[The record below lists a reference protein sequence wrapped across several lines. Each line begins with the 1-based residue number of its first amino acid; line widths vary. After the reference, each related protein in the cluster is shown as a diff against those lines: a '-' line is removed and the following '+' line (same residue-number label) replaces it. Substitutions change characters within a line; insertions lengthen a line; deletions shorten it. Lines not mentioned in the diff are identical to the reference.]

1 MATDFSTKDG
11 KGIVIADEHHTKSG
25 LKLSKTHLSKKPIF
39 VATRTTAHHT
49 GTTLAGTVA
58 GVTYRYAHVMNTE
71 CNSLQLAYANFYP
84 TATSESSNANAIT
97 IAVSIEY
104 NSQITRLFFNGERNK
119 TLAQGGLALTD
130 PILKSIPKGATFYT
144 RTWVSVPVDTNT
156 YPQGIALNSTLGDG
170 KGTGDLSLNT
180 GALTSS
186 TEQGYGPVAIIGV
199 PVNDDAVA
207 FALIGDSIIAN
218 GDGKGWPVQAV
229 QDNYGY
235 TILSR
240 PSSTVDSMEFSSGN
254 VYRLRLAKYCT
265 HAIINYGTN
274 DFNGTPTLATM
285 VDHFQD
291 LWKLLQGMGVTVYH
305 STTMPRTTSTD
316 SWATI
321 GNQTPVSANS
331 YNTKRA
337 TFNAN
342 LRGDAYS
349 SFGIRVLDV
358 AKAVETASTSAGVWN
373 PTHTSDGIHPLQAGV
388 DAVVNSITLNP

>member
-1 MATDFSTKDG
+1 MSTDFSTIHG
-11 KGIVIADEHHTKSG
+11 NGIVIADELHTKSG
-25 LKLSKTHLSKKPIF
+25 LKLSKAKLEKKPIF

-49 GTTLAGTVA
+49 GTTLAGTTA

-71 CNSLQLAYANFYP
+71 CTSLQLAYANFYP

-119 TLAQGGLALTD
+119 TLSQGGMAVTD
-130 PILKSIPKGATFYT
+130 PILKSIKKGETFYT

-156 YPQGIALNSTLGDG
+156 YPQGIALDSALGDG

-186 TEQGYGPVAIIGV
+186 TEQGYGPAAIVGV

-207 FALIGDSIIAN
+207 FALIGDSIVAN
-218 GDGKGWPVQAV
+218 GSGDGWPVRAV
-229 QDNYGY
+229 QNNYGY

-240 PSSTVDSMEFSSGN
+240 PSSTVDSMEVSSGN

-265 HAIINYGTN
+265 HAIVNYGTN
-274 DFNGTPTLATM
+274 DFNGTSTLATM

-291 LWKLLQGMGVTVYH
+291 LWTLLQGLGITIYH

-316 SWATI
+316 SWSSI
-321 GNQTPVSANS
+321 ENQTPVSANS

-342 LRGDAYS
+342 LRGDAYK
-349 SFGIRVLDV
+349 SFGIKVLDV
-358 AKAVETASTSAGVWN
+358 AKAVETDSTSAGVWKKLY
-373 PTHTSDGIHPLQAGV
+373 TSDGIHPLDAGIN
-388 DAVVNSITLNP
+388 AVINSISLNP

>member
-1 MATDFSTKDG
+1 MSTDFSTIHG
-11 KGIVIADEHHTKSG
+11 TGIVIADEIHTTSG
-25 LKLSKTHLSKKPIF
+25 LKLSKGKLEKKPIF
-39 VATRTTAHHT
+39 VGTRTTAHHT

-71 CNSLQLAYANFYP
+71 CTSLQLVYANFYP
-84 TATSESSNANAIT
+84 TATSESSNANAII

-119 TLAQGGLALTD
+119 TLSQGGMSATD

-156 YPQGIALNSTLGDG
+156 YPQGIALNSALGDG

-186 TEQGYGPVAIIGV
+186 TEQGYGPAAIVGV
-199 PVNDDAVA
+199 PVKDDAVA
-207 FALIGDSIIAN
+207 FALIGDSIVAN
-218 GDGKGWPVQAV
+218 GDGEGWPVKAV
-229 QDNYGY
+229 ESDYGY

-240 PSSTVDSMEFSSGN
+240 PSSTVDSMEVASGN

-265 HAIINYGTN
+265 HAIVNYGTN
-274 DFNGTPTLATM
+274 DFNGTPQLSTM
-285 VDHFQD
+285 VGNFQK
-291 LWKLLQGMGVTVYH
+291 LWTLLQGLGVTVYH

-316 SWATI
+316 GWITT
-321 GNQTPVSANS
+321 GNQTVVSANS
-331 YNTKRA
+331 YNTKRE
-337 TFNAN
+337 TFNTN
-342 LRGDAYS
+342 LRGDAYR

-358 AKAVETASTSAGVWN
+358 AKAVETDSTSAGVWKK
-373 PTHTSDGIHPLQAGV
+373 TYTSDGIHPLDVAIN
-388 DAVVNSITLNP
+388 AVVNSISLNP

>member
-1 MATDFSTKDG
+1 MSTDFSNAQGTG
-11 KGIVIADEHHTKSG
+11 HVIADEVHTKSG
-25 LKLSKTHLSKKPIF
+25 LKLSKSHISKKPIF

-49 GTTLAGTVA
+49 GTTLSGTVA

-71 CNSLQLAYANFYP
+71 CTSLQLIFANFYP

-104 NSQITRLFFNGERNK
+104 NGQITRLFFDGERNK
-119 TLAQGGLALTD
+119 TLSQGGMALTD

-156 YPQGIALNSTLGDG
+156 YPQGIALNSALGDG

-180 GALTSS
+180 GALTAS
-186 TEQGYGPVAIIGV
+186 TEQGYGPAAIVGV
-199 PVNDDAVA
+199 PVNDNAVA
-207 FALIGDSIIAN
+207 FALIGDSIVAN
-218 GDGKGWPVQAV
+218 GDGKGWPVQLV
-229 QDNYGY
+229 ENDYGY

-240 PSSTVDSMEFSSGN
+240 PSSTVDSMEFASGN

-285 VDHFQD
+285 VEHFQD
-291 LWKLLQGMGVTVYH
+291 LWTLLQGNGIIIYH
-305 STTMPRTTSTD
+305 ATTMARTTSTD
-316 SWATI
+316 GWTTI
-321 GNQTPVSANS
+321 QNQTPVSANS

-373 PTHTSDGIHPLQAGV
+373 PLFTGDGIHPLQAGV
-388 DAVVNSITLNP
+388 DAVVNSINLNP

>member
-1 MATDFSTKDG
+1 MSTDFSTIHGD
-11 KGIVIADEHHTKSG
+11 GIVIADELHTKSG
-25 LKLSKTHLSKKPIF
+25 LKLSGATLSKKPIF

-71 CNSLQLAYANFYP
+71 CTSLQLIYANFYP

-104 NSQITRLFFNGERNK
+104 NGQITRLFFDGERNK
-119 TLAQGGLALTD
+119 TLAQGGMSLTD
-130 PILKSIPKGATFYT
+130 PILKSIKKGETFYT

-156 YPQGIALNSTLGDG
+156 YPQGIALDSALGDG

-180 GALTSS
+180 GSLTSS
-186 TEQGYGPVAIIGV
+186 TEQGYGPAAIVGV
-199 PVNDDAVA
+199 PVKDNAVA
-207 FALIGDSIIAN
+207 FALIGDSIVAN
-218 GDGKGWPVQAV
+218 GSGEGWPVQAV
-229 QDNYGY
+229 QDDYGY

-265 HAIINYGTN
+265 HAIVNYGTN

-291 LWKLLQGMGVTVYH
+291 LWALLQGLGIIVYH

-316 SWATI
+316 SWTSI

-337 TFNAN
+337 TFNSN
-342 LRGDAYS
+342 LRSDAYKS
-349 SFGIRVLDV
+349 YGIRVLDV
-358 AKAVETASTSAGVWN
+358 AKAVESDSTSAGVWKKLY
-373 PTHTSDGIHPLQAGV
+373 TSDGIHPLDAGV
-388 DAVVNSITLNP
+388 NAVVNSISLNP